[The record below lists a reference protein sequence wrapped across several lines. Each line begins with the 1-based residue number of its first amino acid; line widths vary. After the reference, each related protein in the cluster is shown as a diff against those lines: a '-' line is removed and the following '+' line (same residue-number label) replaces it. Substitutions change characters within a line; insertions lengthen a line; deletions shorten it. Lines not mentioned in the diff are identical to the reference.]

1 MKYLSISLLTF
12 LLSIDSWA
20 EDEFPFCK
28 GDMMTWT
35 ACTYNYDNG
44 DSYKGSWK
52 DGNQHGQGTYTWSDD
67 SIYNGEWK
75 DNKMSGRGTYIWSND
90 DLYMGQWLDG
100 KRHGY
105 GTITYMI
112 SGNSWNGEWKNGK
125 KVQVTDAV
133 KNIIESSKKKDM
145 KDTYSCEYEFN
156 NEIFRFVL
164 KRVENSFLN
173 VQGYESEESILWEEE
188 DILILGSPIQDKL
201 ENNQLIY
208 RTITLDKESGKF
220 NTVAVAEPNMKEY
233 EDGIWSLVN
242 GQCEKLN

>member
-75 DNKMSGRGTYIWSND
+75 DNK
-90 DLYMGQWLDG
+90 
-100 KRHGY
+100 
-105 GTITYMI
+105 I
-112 SGNSWNGEWKNGK
+112 SGTGIYKWIDGRRYEGEW
-125 KVQVTDAV
+125 
-133 KNIIESSKKKDM
+133 
-145 KDTYSCEYEFN
+145 
-156 NEIFRFVL
+156 
-164 KRVENSFLN
+164 
-173 VQGYESEESILWEEE
+173 
-188 DILILGSPIQDKL
+188 
-201 ENNQLIY
+201 
-208 RTITLDKESGKF
+208 
-220 NTVAVAEPNMKEY
+220 
-233 EDGIWSLVN
+233 
-242 GQCEKLN
+242 